1 VGEFAIFHWLII
13 LAVVLILFIGRRV
26 PEIMRGFAEDIM
38 RGKRQLARRPRPLR
52 LSRCETRLQA
62 LIRHLHR
69 LPVNGALSMQT
80 RPSAILR
87 LFRAKLLLVIVVFG
101 SLLYLAVANHHKS
114 VLADLTRLQKQKG
127 LSLATTENRAILAI
141 IFSRSSVT
149 KVRNLP
155 GGIGAISPDG
165 TQVAFVSESP
175 PFYLCISGTDGSDY
189 REYRNVRMPGN
200 NCVCWSHDRSKLV
213 IGSLSTGGFSNASVQ
228 LFDVRSGVAQEVAKV
243 GRVTSQCWS
252 PDNKHFVYESDANL
266 NMYDVEGMHSND
278 LQIRGAQATWSPDGR
293 RVAFL
298 DNDTYYV
305 ANATET
311 KERQALFQRW
321 NAVSGLWWSP
331 DSRFVAYVSQAGLL
345 EGGFLALDSELYW
358 LRVRR
363 LEDNSES
370 RVAWA
375 EGLACYQWVTNRE
388 LLRPARFRGLKEGCR
403 LYANRPFLRC

>member
-228 LFDVRSGVAQEVAKV
+228 LFDARSGVAQEVAKV

-252 PDNKHFVYESDANL
+252 PDNKHFVYESGANL

-363 LEDNSES
+363 LEDISGQS
-370 RVAWA
+370 
-375 EGLACYQWVTNRE
+375 
-388 LLRPARFRGLKEGCR
+388 
-403 LYANRPFLRC
+403 